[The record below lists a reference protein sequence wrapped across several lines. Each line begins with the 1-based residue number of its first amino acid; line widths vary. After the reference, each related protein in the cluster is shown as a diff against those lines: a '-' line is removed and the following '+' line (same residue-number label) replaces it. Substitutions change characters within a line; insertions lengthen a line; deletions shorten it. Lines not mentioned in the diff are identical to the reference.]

1 MLQQLVWTTGGLL
14 SVFLSL
20 SSSLSCLI
28 TSCSFHTFL
37 SLSLCV
43 IFSWIL
49 FSLPSTPSPLPLCGL
64 SLISCATLAS
74 VFFKQLVF
82 SWTPTSNIHF
92 KRTETI
98 SCLKKK
104 KKEAPESYLPS
115 TATLPPPLPL
125 SIQPSIRPSPSKM
138 LFVYHHWSILA
149 PGCCISISRL
159 TSTNKYVCVRMRVER
174 CCWFVCDFTGNSFI
188 SVADPRSQLMAVD
201 NGSLTARQHG
211 GTHNISYL
219 NIFVHRTN
227 FKGFTSLSRRLI
239 PPSIHSPVP
248 PSLPPCF
255 CSLPL

>member
-104 KKEAPESYLPS
+104 KKRSPWVLFAQHCHTPS
-115 TATLPPPLPL
+115 
-125 SIQPSIRPSPSKM
+125 
-138 LFVYHHWSILA
+138 F
-149 PGCCISISRL
+149 
-159 TSTNKYVCVRMRVER
+159 
-174 CCWFVCDFTGNSFI
+174 
-188 SVADPRSQLMAVD
+188 
-201 NGSLTARQHG
+201 
-211 GTHNISYL
+211 
-219 NIFVHRTN
+219 
-227 FKGFTSLSRRLI
+227 
-239 PPSIHSPVP
+239 P
-248 PSLPPCF
+248 PSLDPALHP
-255 CSLPL
+255 SLPIQNVVCLSPLEHSCSRLLHQH

>member
-104 KKEAPESYLPS
+104 KK
-115 TATLPPPLPL
+115 PL
-125 SIQPSIRPSPSKM
+125 SLICPALP
-138 LFVYHHWSILA
+138 H
-149 PGCCISISRL
+149 
-159 TSTNKYVCVRMRVER
+159 
-174 CCWFVCDFTGNSFI
+174 
-188 SVADPRSQLMAVD
+188 
-201 NGSLTARQHG
+201 SL
-211 GTHNISYL
+211 L
-219 NIFVHRTN
+219 P
-227 FKGFTSLSRRLI
+227 SLSRSS
-239 PPSIHSPVP
+239 PPSVP
-248 PSLPPCF
+248 PHPKCCLFITIGAFLLQVVASALAGWLAPTNMCACACVWSGAVGSLVISQGISS
-255 CSLPL
+255 SL